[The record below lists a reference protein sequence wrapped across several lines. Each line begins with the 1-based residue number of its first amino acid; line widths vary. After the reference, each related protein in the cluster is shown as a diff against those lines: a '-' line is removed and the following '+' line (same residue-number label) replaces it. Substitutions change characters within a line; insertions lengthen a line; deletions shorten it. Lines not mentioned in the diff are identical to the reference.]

1 MKSAEREYIIEK
13 AEKIN
18 ELAIY
23 RERISTMPMDLFI
36 DHIDWDSFQEKTE
49 INMDEFFKAI
59 KRELVNKLDE
69 KLSSIYTEMKS
80 DLKKGIKE

>member
-1 MKSAEREYIIEK
+1 
-13 AEKIN
+13 
-18 ELAIY
+18 
-23 RERISTMPMDLFI
+23 MPMDLFI

-59 KRELVNKLDE
+59 KRELINKLDE

-80 DLKKGIKE
+80 DLNKRIKE